1 MSKPKNDNKQSN
13 QGTRLI
19 DKPNASTPKPDSK
32 REQATKNDSEK
43 R

>member
-19 DKPNASTPKPDSK
+19 DKLNVSTPKPDNK
-32 REQATKNDSEK
+32 REQAAENESAK

>member
-19 DKPNASTPKPDSK
+19 YKPSVSTPKPDNK
-32 REQATKNDSEK
+32 REQATKNESEK

>member
-1 MSKPKNDNKQSN
+1 MSKPKKDNKQSN

-19 DKPNASTPKPDSK
+19 DKTNAPTPKPDNK
-32 REQATKNDSEK
+32 REKATKNDSEK